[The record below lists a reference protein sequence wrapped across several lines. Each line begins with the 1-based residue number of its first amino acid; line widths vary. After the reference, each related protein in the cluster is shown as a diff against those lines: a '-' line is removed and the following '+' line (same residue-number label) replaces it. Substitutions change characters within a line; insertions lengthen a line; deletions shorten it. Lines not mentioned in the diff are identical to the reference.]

1 MAATFRIAEVKRAIK
16 AAQDMGLA
24 VVGYEIGPNGEIRVQ
39 TGTEVKNDADAA
51 LSQWM
56 KSHGKGS

>member
-1 MAATFRIAEVKRAIK
+1 MKKFRLTDVKRAIS
-16 AAQDMGLA
+16 AAQSLGLA
-24 VVGYEIGPNGEIRVQ
+24 VTSYEIGPGGEIRVQ

-56 KSHGKGS
+56 KSHGKAS